1 MSFLSRDQLLELAAF
16 AKVADEN
23 TRLKLS
29 RGIIRDENDYT
40 AKFTGAFGDLIGRHS
55 SSGLSA
61 TSFMLPTSDE
71 RKIGADAAIILANGK
86 ESKVAVFEAKW
97 PRFQTPS
104 YEWDHKQKSTGKSH
118 FSHQLERQSVW
129 SPQLAV
135 FEMIYCEYPPHGQP
149 PYLLPEG
156 SSCVWHDD
164 AQVFRANRSNP
175 NSLWTQMELKQLL
188 SKNQIEI
195 SRVMLEFGICD
206 KGIPIK
212 MLNPNEIAEEF
223 KLPPII
229 LSVVA
234 RAAGNERSLMM
245 EGY

>member
-1 MSFLSRDQLLELAAF
+1 
-16 AKVADEN
+16 
-23 TRLKLS
+23 
-29 RGIIRDENDYT
+29 
-40 AKFTGAFGDLIGRHS
+40 
-55 SSGLSA
+55 
-61 TSFMLPTSDE
+61 
-71 RKIGADAAIILANGK
+71 
-86 ESKVAVFEAKW
+86 
-97 PRFQTPS
+97 
-104 YEWDHKQKSTGKSH
+104 
-118 FSHQLERQSVW
+118 
-129 SPQLAV
+129 
-135 FEMIYCEYPPHGQP
+135 
-149 PYLLPEG
+149 
-156 SSCVWHDD
+156 
-164 AQVFRANRSNP
+164 
-175 NSLWTQMELKQLL
+175 MELKQLL